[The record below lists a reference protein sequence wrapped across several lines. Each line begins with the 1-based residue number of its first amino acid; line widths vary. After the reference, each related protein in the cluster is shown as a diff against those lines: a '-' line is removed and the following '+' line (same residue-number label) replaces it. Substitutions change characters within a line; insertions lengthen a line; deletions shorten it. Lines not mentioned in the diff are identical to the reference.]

1 LNGAGAVPKE
11 KGWQILQGFMSIFC
25 PLNAVNRKIE
35 GQEGSLPYVSQ
46 VCLLNVSQEGCLLI
60 GSEDSQSALNLFAMP
75 LGWRR
80 LFCFEKQVRG
90 DLVGLSSPGPVYISL
105 RTVPMGWISAVQ
117 PSDIII
123 REAQLPLE
131 GYRRERKPHQGIVSP
146 VPRLS

>member
-1 LNGAGAVPKE
+1 MPKE
-11 KGWQILQGFMSIFC
+11 KGWQILQRFMSIFC
-25 PLNAVNRKIE
+25 PLNAVSRKIE

-60 GSEDSQSALNLFAMP
+60 GSEDFQSAFNLFAMP

-90 DLVGLSSPGPVYISL
+90 DLVGLSSPDPVYISL

-131 GYRRERKPHQGIVSP
+131 GEIQKRKEALRKPHQGIVSP
-146 VPRLS
+146 VPRFS